1 MSNNKK
7 IIWLVIVLV
16 VLAIVFM
23 GMRKGA
29 TVNPGAT
36 PTPSLSASPKVSST
50 PVSKNPVVTPTPL
63 LGSYS
68 QLVLEY
74 GDRRVQFNN
83 SCYMLPAT
91 PTFKNGSKIMFDNR
105 SSDTRTITIDG
116 TAYTFAG
123 YGYRVVTLSSA
134 TLPRTISINC
144 GSLVN
149 AGQITLQK

>member
-1 MSNNKK
+1 MSNKK
-7 IIWLVIVLV
+7 LIWLVVVVV
-16 VLAIVFM
+16 VLAIVFI
-23 GMRKGA
+23 GMRKGS
-29 TVNPGAT
+29 TINSSVT
-36 PTPSLSASPKVSST
+36 PTPNLSTTPKVSST
-50 PVSKNPVVTPTPL
+50 PVVKKPVATATPL

-83 SCYMLPAT
+83 SCYMLPTT

-105 SSDTRTITIDG
+105 SSDTRTISIDG

>member
-1 MSNNKK
+1 MSNKK
-7 IIWLVIVLV
+7 LIWLVVVVV
-16 VLAIVFM
+16 VLAIVFI
-23 GMRKGA
+23 GMRKGS
-29 TVNPGAT
+29 TINSGVT
-36 PTPSLSASPKVSST
+36 PTPNPSTTPKVSST
-50 PVSKNPVVTPTPL
+50 PVVKKPVATATPL

-123 YGYRVVTLSSA
+123 YGYRVVTLTSA

>member
-1 MSNNKK
+1 MSNKK
-7 IIWLVIVLV
+7 LIWLVVVVV
-16 VLAIVFM
+16 VLAIVFI
-23 GMRKGA
+23 GMRKGS
-29 TVNPGAT
+29 TINSGVT
-36 PTPSLSASPKVSST
+36 PTPNPSTTPKVSST
-50 PVSKNPVVTPTPL
+50 PVVKKPVATATPL

-83 SCYMLPAT
+83 SCYMLPTT